1 MATVLVVDD
10 SADNRYYLQ
19 ALLQGH
25 GLTVAEAADGA
36 AALALAR
43 QQRPDLVISDILMPR
58 MDGYQLCR
66 AFKADAALRAIPFIF
81 YTATF
86 TSDRD
91 AALGLQLGA
100 DRFLLKPQE
109 PEVLLAEIRTLLAQA
124 AAPAPAS
131 DQGQLAEEYGA
142 VLFRKLE
149 KKMAELERANA
160 ALRQNE
166 ERFRAFLQQCP
177 VALAVSAASGAV
189 ELVNSAFVDLLGYG
203 LADLQRIDD
212 WWPRAYPDPA
222 YRARVQ
228 QRWQQALSEARLGGG
243 LVQPAG
249 EFRVCDSAGQIHDL
263 RISATFVGDRLL
275 TLFQDLTAIRA
286 AERERAL
293 LHSQMMQQDKMAC
306 VGQLA
311 AGIAH
316 EVNNP
321 AGFIHSNL
329 ESLDRYLAHLR
340 RYFDQEQVLLAGTDI
355 TGLPAALAALR
366 HDCHIDAISR
376 QLPGLVRDSLD
387 GTKRIVGIVRDL
399 RLFSHRDSRQLE
411 ALDLLACLEGVINIV
426 WGEIKKSAQLE
437 RQLQP
442 LPAVRGN
449 SQQLS
454 QVLMNLLVNA
464 AQAIDKP
471 GGRIVLRS
479 WREADRACLAVED
492 NGCGM
497 DETLRARIFEPFFTT
512 KPAGQGT
519 GLGLPI
525 SLQIVE
531 AHQGQ
536 LRVDS
541 QPGRGS
547 CFTLCLPLAQA
558 DHKENP

>member
-25 GLTVAEAADGA
+25 GLNVAEAADGA

-43 QQRPDLVISDILMPR
+43 QQPPDLVISDILMPR

-66 AFKADAALRAIPFIF
+66 AFRADAALRAIPFIF

-124 AAPAPAS
+124 AAPAPVP
-131 DQGQLAEEYGA
+131 DEGQLAEEYGA

-177 VALAVSAASGAV
+177 VALAVSAASGVV

-249 EFRVCDSAGQIHDL
+249 EFRVCDSAGQTHDL

-387 GTKRIVGIVRDL
+387 GIERIVGIVRDL

-497 DETLRARIFEPFFTT
+497 EETLRARIFEPFFTT